1 MGEYT
6 VGVLEYSVYT
16 KMLDDS
22 DGMILSVVVAVI
34 FWLCGFGA
42 AAAGVWE
49 SIRAG
54 GSALECVR
62 VMHLHGVAAGHQR
75 GAVAGGCVANCAT
88 PQDHLSYEN
97 NEYW

>member
-1 MGEYT
+1 
-6 VGVLEYSVYT
+6 
-16 KMLDDS
+16 MLDDS
-22 DGMILSVVVAVI
+22 DAMILSVVVAVI
-34 FWLCGFGA
+34 FWLCVRA

-49 SIRAG
+49 SITAG

-75 GAVAGGCVANCAT
+75 GAVAGGCVASLAT
-88 PQDHLSYEN
+88 PRDHLSYEN